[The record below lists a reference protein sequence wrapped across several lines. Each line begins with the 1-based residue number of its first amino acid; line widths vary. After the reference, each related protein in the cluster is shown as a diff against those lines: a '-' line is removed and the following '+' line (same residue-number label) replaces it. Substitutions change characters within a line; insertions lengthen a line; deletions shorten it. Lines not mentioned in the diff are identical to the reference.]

1 MDIKL
6 WVDKYD
12 PGAVLIPFSTAFE
25 NKILDMDEAEREA
38 YLKKHQVTRLVSTS
52 MVYYNNYYVYPVN
65 VCGLSRSQ
73 MRKFNHASLLA
84 VLNPVRFAYVARLPV
99 GEETPQDCRKK
110 RLDVKSGES
119 VSLDQAQ
126 VPTHLAIHRVIL

>member
-6 WVDKYD
+6 WVDKND

-52 MVYYNNYYVYPVN
+52 IVYYNNYYIYSVN
-65 VCGLSRSQ
+65 V
-73 MRKFNHASLLA
+73 
-84 VLNPVRFAYVARLPV
+84 
-99 GEETPQDCRKK
+99 
-110 RLDVKSGES
+110 
-119 VSLDQAQ
+119 
-126 VPTHLAIHRVIL
+126 